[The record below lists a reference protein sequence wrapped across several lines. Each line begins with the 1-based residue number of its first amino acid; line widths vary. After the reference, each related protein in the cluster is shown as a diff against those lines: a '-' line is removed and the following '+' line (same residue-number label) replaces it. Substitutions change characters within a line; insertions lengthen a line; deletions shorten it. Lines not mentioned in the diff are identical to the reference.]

1 MSDGRS
7 FERLPP
13 NGRRTAAACDWEV
26 CKFAELSEGRCAGI
40 FARFAAT
47 IARWLSSR
55 ARCSPCSIRLLF
67 ERSPTPSRG
76 DDKPL
81 VKELL
86 ASVKQMREATKN
98 QSGQV

>member
-1 MSDGRS
+1 M
-7 FERLPP
+7 FLHI
-13 NGRRTAAACDWEV
+13 
-26 CKFAELSEGRCAGI
+26 AG
-40 FARFAAT
+40 
-47 IARWLSSR
+47 WLASK

-98 QSGQV
+98 QSGQVRFSKQELQDPSHVAIERLVPLRRGKWRLMPPGVEADE